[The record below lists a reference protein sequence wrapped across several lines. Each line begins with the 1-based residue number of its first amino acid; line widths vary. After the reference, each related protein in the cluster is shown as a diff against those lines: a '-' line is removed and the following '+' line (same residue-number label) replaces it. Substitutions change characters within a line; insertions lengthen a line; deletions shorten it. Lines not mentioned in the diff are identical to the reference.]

1 MMIQV
6 TAAWE
11 AITKETEQPKFLT
24 DGNENNTSL
33 MVIRKNRI

>member
-1 MMIQV
+1 MIQV

-11 AITKETEQPKFLT
+11 AITKETKQTKLLT
-24 DGNENNTSL
+24 DGTENNTCL